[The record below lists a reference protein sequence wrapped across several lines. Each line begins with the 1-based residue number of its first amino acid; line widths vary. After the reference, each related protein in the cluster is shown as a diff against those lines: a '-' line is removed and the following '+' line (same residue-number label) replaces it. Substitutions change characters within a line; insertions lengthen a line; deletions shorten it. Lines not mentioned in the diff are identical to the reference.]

1 MQNNETKILLGRKI
15 KHLRNNLKLSQFALG
30 EKIDINQQQVTLIE
44 LGKCFPSLKTL
55 EKLAVVFDCEV
66 HELFSFEEF
75 SDEKILREKINKKIK
90 NLSNRLLYNNPF
102 FEKYT
107 KMQLEKLRN
116 IIDDI
121 KANIYE
127 GEEMQ

>member
-15 KHLRNNLKLSQFALG
+15 KQLRNNLKLSQFALG

-90 NLSNRLLYNNPF
+90 NLEYKKLQLLYS
-102 FEKYT
+102 
-107 KMQLEKLRN
+107 
-116 IIDDI
+116 IIKSIDTH
-121 KANIYE
+121 
-127 GEEMQ
+127 